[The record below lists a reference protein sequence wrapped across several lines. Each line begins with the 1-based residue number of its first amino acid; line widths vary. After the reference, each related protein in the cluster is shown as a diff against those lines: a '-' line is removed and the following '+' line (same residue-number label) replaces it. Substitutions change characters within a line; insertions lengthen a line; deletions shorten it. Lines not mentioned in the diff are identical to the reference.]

1 MAQAKTQVLFQMD
14 NADYKKG
21 YKEVERINKELS
33 KSSKQLNRKLKSQEA
48 QLKNMKGSINSFTN
62 SLKSLAVV
70 MAGGVSIAS
79 IIGTTKENEQV
90 ISSLVAI
97 EGTVEKARA
106 RFQELNNLSRLIPQ
120 DFNEISKSAQ
130 RLSRTGITPTAEVM
144 TDLSAIAIGT
154 GRNLEEVGDALSGA
168 LLGEMGGLKNFG
180 VQAVKVGNEIQA
192 TFKGQTTTFK
202 NNREEWLKY
211 IHAISDGNFKQAL
224 DVQMGGLT
232 GAFKNVNDAW
242 GDFKFALGENG
253 FSELIASSMRNF
265 AQFLDKITSL
275 INNSDIAVAFNYISQ
290 SMGKGFNAFVDT
302 VLGGF
307 ENVSDS
313 AITSSGGIGKTIAD
327 LVATIQGYFSAF
339 FAYAAQGFTDLS
351 NIINSGIIQVKD
363 WYANGRKSYFDF
375 FNNGE
380 ELDQYFKKGE
390 DGVNEFYEV
399 LKKRFNDIDPNKLKK
414 IIRNIGVDVD
424 AELNRLIKKG
434 YPVAV
439 DSSATFA
446 KIYTD
451 KLYADWKAINGAV
464 DEVNMLKDA
473 LVKKMANDEKYKEN
487 LEKNGVFDPQTYIN
501 ANKKAVDEIAKSVA
515 EQKLR
520 MKKAF
525 DELSKNRERPKNS
538 DNDNSGSST
547 TKDNLKKML
556 NDWRNYYASLQKMH
570 NEQTLTVQQL
580 EDLRYKTELAKLE
593 EFHKQG
599 LASETEYNLALETL
613 QTEHEQKINDI
624 KSKAYEK
631 YREQVEN
638 VNGKS
643 DQNNFLGFS
652 NKSWDGLTSGLN
664 SLADAFG
671 NLTQGMSESSR
682 TYRALFAIQ
691 KGFAIASS
699 MLACINAWAKALGDS
714 PDFYTGLANYASAIS
729 LTTGIMSQL
738 QSVEMMDKGGF
749 LPSGKTAIVGEIG
762 PELVTGPAN
771 VVGRRE
777 TANLLKNGNS
787 ENNISVN
794 LYEDQSKAGQVEQ
807 SQIDDNYIINVF
819 VSNIRQGGRVANTLQ
834 NTYSLNRKGV

>member
-14 NADYKKG
+14 NTDYKKG

-33 KSSKQLNRKLKSQEA
+33 KSSQQLNRKLKRQEA
-48 QLKNMKGSINSFTN
+48 QLKTMKSSVNSFTN

-130 RLSRTGITPTAEVM
+130 RLSRTGIMPTAEVM

-154 GRNLEEVGDALSGA
+154 GRNLEEVSDALSGA
-168 LLGEMGGLKNFG
+168 LLGELGGLKNFG
-180 VQAVKVGNEIQA
+180 VQAVKVGNDIQA

-211 IHAISDGNFKQAL
+211 IHSISDGNFKQAL

-242 GDFKFALGENG
+242 SDFAFALGENG

-265 AQFLDKITSL
+265 AQFLDRITSL

-290 SMGKGFNAFVDT
+290 SMSKSFNVFVDT

-313 AITSSGGIGKTIAD
+313 AISSSGGIGKTIAD

-339 FAYAAQGFTDLS
+339 FAYTAQGFSDLS
-351 NIINSGIIQVKD
+351 NIINSGITQVKD
-363 WYANGRKSYFDF
+363 WYANGRKLSFDF

-399 LKKRFNDIDPNKLKK
+399 LKKRFNEIDPNKLKK
-414 IIRNIGVDVD
+414 IIRNVGVDVD
-424 AELNRLIKKG
+424 AEFKRLIDQG
-434 YPVAV
+434 YAVAV

-451 KLYADWKAINGAV
+451 KLYSDWRAINGAV
-464 DEVNMLKDA
+464 DEVNKQKDA
-473 LVKKMANDEKYKEN
+473 LVKKMANDEKYKDN
-487 LEKNGVFDPQTYIN
+487 LEKNGVFDPQSYID
-501 ANKKAVDEIAKSVA
+501 ANKKAVDELAKSVA
-515 EQKLR
+515 EQKQK
-520 MKKAF
+520 MSKAF
-525 DELSKNRERPKNS
+525 EELNKKRDKTTNNTDDLS
-538 DNDNSGSST
+538 SST
-547 TKDNLKKML
+547 TKYNLDKML

-570 NEQTLTVQQL
+570 NEQTMTVQQL

-599 LASETEYNLALETL
+599 LASETEYKLALETL

-631 YREQVEN
+631 YREQVEK

-652 NKSWDGLTSGLN
+652 NKSWDGLTGGLN

-682 TYRALFAIQ
+682 TYRTLFAIQ

>member
-14 NADYKKG
+14 NTDYKKG

-33 KSSKQLNRKLKSQEA
+33 KSSQQLNRKLKSQEA

-70 MAGGVSIAS
+70 MAGGGSIAS
-79 IIGTTKENEQV
+79 IIGTTKDNEQV

-130 RLSRTGITPTAEVM
+130 RLSRTGITPTAEIM
-144 TDLSAIAIGT
+144 TDLSAIAVST

-180 VQAVKVGNEIQA
+180 VQAVKVGNDIQA

-211 IHAISDGNFKQAL
+211 IHSISDGNFKQAL

-232 GAFKNVNDAW
+232 GAFKNVNDALS
-242 GDFKFALGENG
+242 DFAFSLGENG
-253 FSELIASSMRNF
+253 FGELIASSMRNF
-265 AQFLDKITSL
+265 AQFLDKITQL

-290 SMGKGFNAFVDT
+290 SMSKSFNVFVDT

-313 AITSSGGIGKTIAD
+313 AIASSGGIGKTIAD

-351 NIINSGIIQVKD
+351 NIINSGIVQVKD
-363 WYANGRKSYFDF
+363 WYANGRKLSFDF

-380 ELDQYFKKGE
+380 ELDVYFKKGE

-399 LKKRFNDIDPNKLKK
+399 LKKRFNEIDPNKLKK
-414 IIRNIGVDVD
+414 IIRSVGVDVD
-424 AELNRLIKKG
+424 AELKRLIDQG

-451 KLYADWKAINGAV
+451 KLYADWQAINGAV
-464 DEVNMLKDA
+464 DEVNKQKDA
-473 LVKKMANDEKYKEN
+473 LVQKMANDEKYKDN
-487 LEKNGVFDPQTYIN
+487 LKKVGAFDPQTYID

-515 EQKLR
+515 EQKR
-520 MKKAF
+520 KMSKAF
-525 DELSKNRERPKNS
+525 EELNKERNKPTNN
-538 DNDNSGSST
+538 NDDLGSST
-547 TKDNLKKML
+547 TKYNLDKML
-556 NDWRNYYASLQKMH
+556 NDWRSYYSSLQKMH
-570 NEQTLTVQQL
+570 NEQTMTVQQL

-599 LASETEYNLALETL
+599 LASETEYKLALETL

-631 YREQVEN
+631 YRDQIEK

-699 MLACINAWAKALGDS
+699 MLACINAWAKALGNS

-749 LPSGKTAIVGEIG
+749 LPSGETAIVGEIG

-777 TANLLKNGNS
+777 TANLLKNGNN

>member
-33 KSSKQLNRKLKSQEA
+33 KSSQQLNRKLKRQEA
-48 QLKNMKGSINSFTN
+48 QLKSMKSSVNSFAN
-62 SLKSLAVV
+62 SLKSLAVI
-70 MAGGVSIAS
+70 MASGVSIAS

-130 RLSRTGITPTAEVM
+130 RLSRTGITPTAEIM

-154 GRNLEEVGDALSGA
+154 GRNLEEVSDALSGA
-168 LLGEMGGLKNFG
+168 LLGELGGLKNFG
-180 VQAVKVGNEIQA
+180 VQAVKVGNDIQA

-211 IHAISDGNFKQAL
+211 IHTISDGNFKQAL
-224 DVQMGGLT
+224 EVQMGGLT

-253 FSELIASSMRNF
+253 FGELIASSMRNF
-265 AQFLDKITSL
+265 AQFLDRITQL

-290 SMGKGFNAFVDT
+290 SMSKSFNVFVDT

-339 FAYAAQGFTDLS
+339 FAYTAQGFTDLS
-351 NIINSGIIQVKD
+351 NIINSGITQVKD
-363 WYANGRKSYFDF
+363 WYANGRKLSFDF

-399 LKKRFNDIDPNKLKK
+399 LKKRFNEIDPNKLKK
-414 IIRNIGVDVD
+414 LIRSVGVDVD
-424 AELNRLIKKG
+424 AELNRLIEKG

-446 KIYTD
+446 KIYAD
-451 KLYADWKAINGAV
+451 KLYSDWQAINGAV
-464 DEVNMLKDA
+464 EEVNKQKDA
-473 LVKKMANDEKYKEN
+473 LVKKIANDEKYKEN
-487 LEKNGVFDPQTYIN
+487 LEKNGVFDPQTYID
-501 ANKKAVDEIAKSVA
+501 ANKKAVEEIAKTVA
-515 EQKLR
+515 EQKQK
-520 MKKAF
+520 MSKAF
-525 DELSKNRERPKNS
+525 EELNKKRDKPT
-538 DNDNSGSST
+538 SGNTDDLSSST
-547 TKDNLKKML
+547 TKYNLDKML

-570 NEQTLTVQQL
+570 NEQTMTVQQL
-580 EDLRYKTELAKLE
+580 EDLRYKSELAKLE

-599 LASETEYNLALETL
+599 LASEMEYKLALETL

-631 YREQVEN
+631 YREQIDK

-699 MLACINAWAKALGDS
+699 MLACINAWAKALGNS

>member
-14 NADYKKG
+14 NTDYKKG

-33 KSSKQLNRKLKSQEA
+33 KSSQQLNRKLKRQEA
-48 QLKNMKGSINSFTN
+48 QLKTMKSSVNSFTN

-97 EGTVEKARA
+97 EDTVEKARA

-130 RLSRTGITPTAEVM
+130 RLSRTGIIPTAEVM

-154 GRNLEEVGDALSGA
+154 GRNLEEVSDALSGA

-180 VQAVKVGNEIQA
+180 VQAVKVGNDIQA

-211 IHAISDGNFKQAL
+211 IHSISDGNFKQAL
-224 DVQMGGLT
+224 DAQMGGLT

-265 AQFLDKITSL
+265 AQFLDRITSL

-290 SMGKGFNAFVDT
+290 SMSKSFNVFVDT

-313 AITSSGGIGKTIAD
+313 AIGSSGGIGKTIAD

-339 FAYAAQGFTDLS
+339 FAYTAQGFSDLS
-351 NIINSGIIQVKD
+351 NIINSGITQVKD
-363 WYANGRKSYFDF
+363 WYANGRKLSFDF

-380 ELDQYFKKGE
+380 ELDQYFEKGE

-399 LKKRFNDIDPNKLKK
+399 LKKRFNEIDPNKLKK

-424 AELNRLIKKG
+424 AELNRLINQG

-451 KLYADWKAINGAV
+451 KLYADWRAINGAV
-464 DEVNMLKDA
+464 DEVNKQKDA
-473 LVKKMANDEKYKEN
+473 LVKKMANDEKYKDN
-487 LEKNGVFDPQTYIN
+487 LEKNGVFDPQSYID
-501 ANKKAVDEIAKSVA
+501 ANKKAVDELAKSVA
-515 EQKLR
+515 EQKQK
-520 MKKAF
+520 MSKAF
-525 DELSKNRERPKNS
+525 EELNKKRDKTTNNTDDLS
-538 DNDNSGSST
+538 SST
-547 TKDNLKKML
+547 TKYNLDKML

-599 LASETEYNLALETL
+599 LASETEYKLALETL

-631 YREQVEN
+631 YREQVEK

-652 NKSWDGLTSGLN
+652 NKSWDGLTGGLN

-682 TYRALFAIQ
+682 TYRTLFAIQ

-699 MLACINAWAKALGDS
+699 MLACINAWAKALGNS

-738 QSVEMMDKGGF
+738 QSVEMLDKGGF

>member
-33 KSSKQLNRKLKSQEA
+33 KSSQQLNRKLKSQEA

-62 SLKSLAVV
+62 SLKSLAVI

-79 IIGTTKENEQV
+79 IIGTAKDNEQV

-130 RLSRTGITPTAEVM
+130 RLSRTGIIPTAEVM

-154 GRNLEEVGDALSGA
+154 GRNLEEVSDALSGA
-168 LLGEMGGLKNFG
+168 LLGELGGLKNFG
-180 VQAVKVGNEIQA
+180 VQAVKVGNDIQA

-211 IHAISDGNFKQAL
+211 IHTISDGNFKQAL
-224 DVQMGGLT
+224 DAQMGGLT
-232 GAFKNVNDAW
+232 GAFKNVNDALS
-242 GDFKFALGENG
+242 DFAFSLGENG
-253 FSELIASSMRNF
+253 FGELIASSMRNF
-265 AQFLDKITSL
+265 AKFLDGITSL

-290 SMGKGFNAFVDT
+290 SMSKSFNAFVDT

-313 AITSSGGIGKTIAD
+313 AITASGGIGKTIAD

-339 FAYAAQGFTDLS
+339 FAYTAQGFTDLL
-351 NIINSGIIQVKD
+351 NIINSGITQVKD
-363 WYANGRKSYFDF
+363 WYANGRKLSFDF

-380 ELDQYFKKGE
+380 ELDRYFKKGE

-399 LKKRFNDIDPNKLKK
+399 LKKRFNEIDSNKLKK

-424 AELNRLIKKG
+424 AELKRLIDQG

-451 KLYADWKAINGAV
+451 KLYSNWKAINGAV
-464 DEVNMLKDA
+464 NEVNKQKDA
-473 LVKKMANDEKYKEN
+473 LVKKIANDEKYKEN
-487 LEKNGVFDPQTYIN
+487 LEKNGVFDPQTYID

-515 EQKLR
+515 EQKR
-520 MKKAF
+520 KMSKAF
-525 DELSKNRERPKNS
+525 EELSKKQDRPTNNT
-538 DNDNSGSST
+538 DNLSSST
-547 TKDNLKKML
+547 NKHNLDKML

-631 YREQVEN
+631 YREQVEK

-652 NKSWDGLTSGLN
+652 NKSWDGLTIGLN

-762 PELVTGPAN
+762 PELVFGPAN

-777 TANLLKNGNS
+777 TANLLKNGNN

>member
-14 NADYKKG
+14 NTDYKKG

-33 KSSKQLNRKLKSQEA
+33 KSSQQLNRKLKRQEA
-48 QLKNMKGSINSFTN
+48 QLKTMKGSINSFTN

-130 RLSRTGITPTAEVM
+130 RLSRTGIMPTAEVM

-154 GRNLEEVGDALSGA
+154 GRNLEEVSDALSSA
-168 LLGEMGGLKNFG
+168 LLGELGGLKNFG
-180 VQAVKVGNEIQA
+180 VQAVKVGNDIQA

-211 IHAISDGNFKQAL
+211 IHSISDGNFKQAL
-224 DVQMGGLT
+224 DIQMGGLT
-232 GAFKNVNDAW
+232 GAFKNLNDAW
-242 GDFKFALGENG
+242 SDFAFALGENG

-265 AQFLDKITSL
+265 AQFLDRITSL

-290 SMGKGFNAFVDT
+290 SMSKSFNVFVDT

-313 AITSSGGIGKTIAD
+313 AISSSGGIGKTIAD

-339 FAYAAQGFTDLS
+339 FAYTAQGFTDLS
-351 NIINSGIIQVKD
+351 NIINSGITQVKD
-363 WYANGRKSYFDF
+363 WYANGRKLSFDF

-399 LKKRFNDIDPNKLKK
+399 LKKRFNEIDPNKLKK

-424 AELNRLIKKG
+424 AEFKRLIDQG

-451 KLYADWKAINGAV
+451 KLYADWRAINGAV
-464 DEVNMLKDA
+464 DEVNKQKDA

-487 LEKNGVFDPQTYIN
+487 LEKNGVFDPQSYID
-501 ANKKAVDEIAKSVA
+501 ANKKAVDELAKSVA
-515 EQKLR
+515 EQKQK
-520 MKKAF
+520 MSKAF
-525 DELSKNRERPKNS
+525 EELNKKRDKTTNNTDDLS
-538 DNDNSGSST
+538 SST
-547 TKDNLKKML
+547 TKYNLDKML

-599 LASETEYNLALETL
+599 LASETEYKLALETL

-631 YREQVEN
+631 YREQVEK

-682 TYRALFAIQ
+682 TYRTLFAIQ

>member
-14 NADYKKG
+14 NTDYKKG

-33 KSSKQLNRKLKSQEA
+33 KSSQQLNRKLKRQEA
-48 QLKNMKGSINSFTN
+48 QLKTMKGSINSFTN

-97 EGTVEKARA
+97 EDTVEKARA

-130 RLSRTGITPTAEVM
+130 RLSRTGIIPTAEVM

-154 GRNLEEVGDALSGA
+154 GRNLEEVSDALSGA
-168 LLGEMGGLKNFG
+168 LLGELGGLKNFG
-180 VQAVKVGNEIQA
+180 VQAVKVGNDIQA

-211 IHAISDGNFKQAL
+211 IHSISDGNFKQAL
-224 DVQMGGLT
+224 DIQMGGLT
-232 GAFKNVNDAW
+232 GAFKNLNDAW
-242 GDFKFALGENG
+242 SDFAFALGENG

-265 AQFLDKITSL
+265 ANFLDRITSL

-290 SMGKGFNAFVDT
+290 SMSKSFNVFVDT

-313 AITSSGGIGKTIAD
+313 AIGSSGGIGKTIAD

-339 FAYAAQGFTDLS
+339 FAYTTQGFSDLS
-351 NIINSGIIQVKD
+351 NIINSGITQVKD
-363 WYANGRKSYFDF
+363 WYANGRKLSFDF

-399 LKKRFNDIDPNKLKK
+399 LKKRFNEIDPNKLKK

-424 AELNRLIKKG
+424 AEFKRLIDQG

-451 KLYADWKAINGAV
+451 KLYADWRAINGAV
-464 DEVNMLKDA
+464 DEVNKQKDA
-473 LVKKMANDEKYKEN
+473 LVKKIANDEKYKEN
-487 LEKNGVFDPQTYIN
+487 LEKNGVFDPQSYID
-501 ANKKAVDEIAKSVA
+501 ANKKAVDELAKSVA
-515 EQKLR
+515 EQKQK
-520 MKKAF
+520 MSKAF
-525 DELSKNRERPKNS
+525 EELNKKRDKTTNNTDDLS
-538 DNDNSGSST
+538 SST
-547 TKDNLKKML
+547 TKYNLDKML

-599 LASETEYNLALETL
+599 LASETEYKLALETL

-631 YREQVEN
+631 YREQVEK

>member
-33 KSSKQLNRKLKSQEA
+33 KSSQQLNRKLKSQEA
-48 QLKNMKGSINSFTN
+48 QLKNMKSSVNSFTN

-79 IIGTTKENEQV
+79 IIGTTKENEKV

-130 RLSRTGITPTAEVM
+130 RLSRTGITPTAEIM
-144 TDLSAIAIGT
+144 TDLSAIAVGT

-168 LLGEMGGLKNFG
+168 LLGELGGLKNFG
-180 VQAVKVGNEIQA
+180 VQAVKVGNDIQA

-224 DVQMGGLT
+224 DIQMGGLT
-232 GAFKNVNDAW
+232 GAFKNLNDAW
-242 GDFKFALGENG
+242 SDFAFSLGENG
-253 FSELIASSMRNF
+253 LGELIASGMRNF
-265 AQFLDKITSL
+265 TQFLDKITQL

-290 SMGKGFNAFVDT
+290 SMSKSFNAFVDT

-307 ENVSDS
+307 ENASDS
-313 AITSSGGIGKTIAD
+313 TIASSGTIGKTIAD

-339 FAYAAQGFTDLS
+339 FAYTAQGFTDLS
-351 NIINSGIIQVKD
+351 NIINSGITQVKD
-363 WYANGRKSYFDF
+363 WYANGRKLSFDF

-399 LKKRFNDIDPNKLKK
+399 LKKRFNEIDPDKLKK

-424 AELNRLIKKG
+424 AELKRLIKKG

-451 KLYADWKAINGAV
+451 KLYADWRAINGAV
-464 DEVNMLKDA
+464 DEVNKQKDA

-487 LEKNGVFDPQTYIN
+487 LEKNGVFDPQTYID

-515 EQKLR
+515 EQKKK
-520 MKKAF
+520 MSKAF
-525 DELSKNRERPKNS
+525 EELNKERNKPTNNT
-538 DNDNSGSST
+538 DNLSSNT
-547 TKDNLKKML
+547 TKYNLDKML

-599 LASETEYNLALETL
+599 LASETEYKLALETL
-613 QTEHEQKINDI
+613 QTEHEQNINDI

-631 YREQVEN
+631 YREQVDK

-652 NKSWDGLTSGLN
+652 NKAWDGLTSGLN

-749 LPSGKTAIVGEIG
+749 LPSGQTAIVGEIG

-777 TANLLKNGNS
+777 TANLLKNGNN

>member
-14 NADYKKG
+14 NTDYKKG

-33 KSSKQLNRKLKSQEA
+33 KSSQQLNRKLKRQEA
-48 QLKNMKGSINSFTN
+48 QLKTMKSSVNSFTN

-97 EGTVEKARA
+97 EDTVEKARA

-130 RLSRTGITPTAEVM
+130 RLSRTGIMPTAEVM

-154 GRNLEEVGDALSGA
+154 GRNLEEVSDALSGA

-180 VQAVKVGNEIQA
+180 VQAVKVGNDIQA

-211 IHAISDGNFKQAL
+211 IHSISDGNFKQAL
-224 DVQMGGLT
+224 DAQMGGLT

-265 AQFLDKITSL
+265 AQFLDRITQL

-290 SMGKGFNAFVDT
+290 SMSKSFNVFVDT

-313 AITSSGGIGKTIAD
+313 AIGSSGGIGKTIAD

-339 FAYAAQGFTDLS
+339 FAYTAQGFSDLS
-351 NIINSGIIQVKD
+351 NIINSGITQVKD
-363 WYANGRKSYFDF
+363 WYANGRKLSFDF

-380 ELDQYFKKGE
+380 ELDQYFEKGE

-399 LKKRFNDIDPNKLKK
+399 LKKRFNEIDPNKLKK

-424 AELNRLIKKG
+424 AELNRLINQG

-451 KLYADWKAINGAV
+451 KLYADWRAINGAV
-464 DEVNMLKDA
+464 DEVNKQKDA
-473 LVKKMANDEKYKEN
+473 LVKKMANDEKYKDN
-487 LEKNGVFDPQTYIN
+487 LEKNGVFDPQTYID
-501 ANKKAVDEIAKSVA
+501 ANKKAVDELAKSVA
-515 EQKLR
+515 EQKQK
-520 MKKAF
+520 MSKAF
-525 DELSKNRERPKNS
+525 EELNKKRDKPT
-538 DNDNSGSST
+538 NDTDDLSSST
-547 TKDNLKKML
+547 TKYNLDKML

-599 LASETEYNLALETL
+599 LASETEYKLALETL

-631 YREQVEN
+631 YREQVEK

-699 MLACINAWAKALGDS
+699 MLACINAWAKALGNS

-738 QSVEMMDKGGF
+738 QSVEMLDKGGF

>member
-33 KSSKQLNRKLKSQEA
+33 KSSQQLNRKLKSQEA

-70 MAGGVSIAS
+70 MAGGVSITS
-79 IIGTTKENEQV
+79 MIGTTKDNEQV

-130 RLSRTGITPTAEVM
+130 RLSRTGIIPTAEVM
-144 TDLSAIAIGT
+144 TDLSAIAVGT
-154 GRNLEEVGDALSGA
+154 GRNLEEVSDALSGA
-168 LLGEMGGLKNFG
+168 LLGELGGLKNFG
-180 VQAVKVGNEIQA
+180 VQAVKVGNDIQA

-211 IHAISDGNFKQAL
+211 IHTISDGNFKQAL
-224 DVQMGGLT
+224 DIQMGGLT
-232 GAFKNVNDAW
+232 GAFKNLNDAW
-242 GDFKFALGENG
+242 SDFAFALGENG
-253 FSELIASSMRNF
+253 LGELIASSMRNF
-265 AQFLDKITSL
+265 AKFLDGITSL

-290 SMGKGFNAFVDT
+290 SMSKSFNVFVDN

-307 ENVSDS
+307 KNVSDS

-339 FAYAAQGFTDLS
+339 FAYTAQGFTDLS
-351 NIINSGIIQVKD
+351 NIINSGITQLKD
-363 WYANGRKSYFDF
+363 WYANGRKLSFDF

-399 LKKRFNDIDPNKLKK
+399 LKKRFNEIDPNKLKK

-424 AELNRLIKKG
+424 AELKRLIDKG

-464 DEVNMLKDA
+464 DEVNKQKDA
-473 LVKKMANDEKYKEN
+473 LVQKMANDEKYKEN
-487 LEKNGVFDPQTYIN
+487 LEKNGVFDPQNHID

-515 EQKLR
+515 EQKKK
-520 MKKAF
+520 MSKAF
-525 DELSKNRERPKNS
+525 EELNKKRDKPTNNTDDLS
-538 DNDNSGSST
+538 SST
-547 TKDNLKKML
+547 NKHNLDKML
-556 NDWRNYYASLQKMH
+556 NDWRNYYASLQKLH

-599 LASETEYNLALETL
+599 LASETEYKLALETL

-631 YREQVEN
+631 YRDQIEK

-749 LPSGKTAIVGEIG
+749 LPSGQTAIVGEIG

>member
-1 MAQAKTQVLFQMD
+1 M
-14 NADYKKG
+14 
-21 YKEVERINKELS
+21 S
-33 KSSKQLNRKLKSQEA
+33 KAFE
-48 QLKNMKGSINSFTN
+48 
-62 SLKSLAVV
+62 
-70 MAGGVSIAS
+70 
-79 IIGTTKENEQV
+79 
-90 ISSLVAI
+90 
-97 EGTVEKARA
+97 
-106 RFQELNNLSRLIPQ
+106 ELNKKQ
-120 DFNEISKSAQ
+120 D
-130 RLSRTGITPTAEVM
+130 TPTNNN
-144 TDLSAIAIGT
+144 TDDLSSST
-154 GRNLEEVGDALSGA
+154 N
-168 LLGEMGGLKNFG
+168 
-180 VQAVKVGNEIQA
+180 
-192 TFKGQTTTFK
+192 K
-202 NNREEWLKY
+202 NN
-211 IHAISDGNFKQAL
+211 L
-224 DVQMGGLT
+224 D
-232 GAFKNVNDAW
+232 
-242 GDFKFALGENG
+242 
-253 FSELIASSMRNF
+253 
-265 AQFLDKITSL
+265 
-275 INNSDIAVAFNYISQ
+275 
-290 SMGKGFNAFVDT
+290 
-302 VLGGF
+302 
-307 ENVSDS
+307 
-313 AITSSGGIGKTIAD
+313 
-327 LVATIQGYFSAF
+327 
-339 FAYAAQGFTDLS
+339 
-351 NIINSGIIQVKD
+351 
-363 WYANGRKSYFDF
+363 
-375 FNNGE
+375 
-380 ELDQYFKKGE
+380 
-390 DGVNEFYEV
+390 
-399 LKKRFNDIDPNKLKK
+399 
-414 IIRNIGVDVD
+414 
-424 AELNRLIKKG
+424 
-434 YPVAV
+434 
-439 DSSATFA
+439 
-446 KIYTD
+446 
-451 KLYADWKAINGAV
+451 
-464 DEVNMLKDA
+464 
-473 LVKKMANDEKYKEN
+473 
-487 LEKNGVFDPQTYIN
+487 
-501 ANKKAVDEIAKSVA
+501 
-515 EQKLR
+515 
-520 MKKAF
+520 
-525 DELSKNRERPKNS
+525 
-538 DNDNSGSST
+538 
-547 TKDNLKKML
+547 KML

-599 LASETEYNLALETL
+599 LASETEYKLALETL

-631 YREQVEN
+631 YREQVEKI
-638 VNGKS
+638 NGDP

>member
-70 MAGGVSIAS
+70 MAGGVSISS

-130 RLSRTGITPTAEVM
+130 RLSRTGITPTAEIM
-144 TDLSAIAIGT
+144 TDLSAIAVGT
-154 GRNLEEVGDALSGA
+154 GRNLEEVSDALSGA
-168 LLGEMGGLKNFG
+168 LLGELGSLKNFG
-180 VQAVKVGNEIQA
+180 VQAVKVGNDIQA

-211 IHAISDGNFKQAL
+211 IHSISDGNFKQAL

-242 GDFKFALGENG
+242 SDFAFALGENG
-253 FSELIASSMRNF
+253 FGELIASSMRNF
-265 AQFLDKITSL
+265 AQFLDRITQL

-290 SMGKGFNAFVDT
+290 SMSKSFNVFVDT

-351 NIINSGIIQVKD
+351 NIINSGIVQVKD
-363 WYANGRKSYFDF
+363 WYANGRKLSFDF

-399 LKKRFNDIDPNKLKK
+399 LKKRFNEIDPNKLKK
-414 IIRNIGVDVD
+414 IIRSVGVDVD
-424 AELNRLIKKG
+424 AELKRLIGQG
-434 YPVAV
+434 YPAAV

-464 DEVNMLKDA
+464 DEVNKQKDA
-473 LVKKMANDEKYKEN
+473 LVQKMANDEKYKYN
-487 LEKNGVFDPQTYIN
+487 LEKVGAFDPQTYIN

-515 EQKLR
+515 EQKQK
-520 MKKAF
+520 MSKAF
-525 DELSKNRERPKNS
+525 EELNKERDKPTNN
-538 DNDNSGSST
+538 NDDLGSST
-547 TKDNLKKML
+547 TKYNLDKML
-556 NDWRNYYASLQKMH
+556 NDWRSYYSSLQKMH
-570 NEQTLTVQQL
+570 NEQTMTVQQL
-580 EDLRYKTELAKLE
+580 EDLRYQAELAKLE

-599 LASETEYNLALETL
+599 LASEMEYKLALETL

-631 YREQVEN
+631 YREQVEK

-738 QSVEMMDKGGF
+738 QSVEMMDRGGF

-807 SQIDDNYIINVF
+807 SQIDDDYIINVF

>member
-14 NADYKKG
+14 NTDYKKG

-33 KSSKQLNRKLKSQEA
+33 KSSQQLNRKLKRQEA
-48 QLKNMKGSINSFTN
+48 QLKTMKGSINSFTN

-130 RLSRTGITPTAEVM
+130 RLSRTGIMPTAEVM

-154 GRNLEEVGDALSGA
+154 GRNLEEVSDALSGA

-180 VQAVKVGNEIQA
+180 VQAVKVGNDIQA

-211 IHAISDGNFKQAL
+211 IHSISDGNFKQAL
-224 DVQMGGLT
+224 DAQMGGLT
-232 GAFKNVNDAW
+232 GAFKNLNDAW

-253 FSELIASSMRNF
+253 FSELIASGMRNF
-265 AQFLDKITSL
+265 AQFLDRITQL

-290 SMGKGFNAFVDT
+290 SMSKSFNVFVDT

-313 AITSSGGIGKTIAD
+313 AIGSSGGIGKTIAD

-339 FAYAAQGFTDLS
+339 FAYTAQGFSDLS
-351 NIINSGIIQVKD
+351 NIINSGITQVKD
-363 WYANGRKSYFDF
+363 WYANGRKLSFDF

-380 ELDQYFKKGE
+380 ELDQYFEKGE

-399 LKKRFNDIDPNKLKK
+399 LKKRFNEIDPNKLKK

-424 AELNRLIKKG
+424 AELNRLINQG

-451 KLYADWKAINGAV
+451 KLYADWRAINGAV
-464 DEVNMLKDA
+464 DEVNKQKDA
-473 LVKKMANDEKYKEN
+473 LVKKIANDEKYKEN
-487 LEKNGVFDPQTYIN
+487 LEKNGVFDPQTYID
-501 ANKKAVDEIAKSVA
+501 ANKKAVDELAKSVA
-515 EQKLR
+515 EQKQK
-520 MKKAF
+520 MSKAF
-525 DELSKNRERPKNS
+525 EELNKKRDKSTNNTDDLS
-538 DNDNSGSST
+538 SST
-547 TKDNLKKML
+547 TKYNLDKML
-556 NDWRNYYASLQKMH
+556 NDWRNYYSSLQKMH

-599 LASETEYNLALETL
+599 LASETEYKLALETL

-631 YREQVEN
+631 YREQVEK

>member
-33 KSSKQLNRKLKSQEA
+33 KSSQQLNRKLKSQEA
-48 QLKNMKGSINSFTN
+48 QLKNMKSSVNSFTN

-79 IIGTTKENEQV
+79 IIGTTKDNEQV

-130 RLSRTGITPTAEVM
+130 RLSRTGIIPTADVI

-154 GRNLEEVGDALSGA
+154 GRNLEEVSDALSGA
-168 LLGEMGGLKNFG
+168 LLGELGGLKNFG
-180 VQAVKVGNEIQA
+180 VQAVKVGNDIQA

-224 DVQMGGLT
+224 DIQMGGLT
-232 GAFKNVNDAW
+232 GAFKNLNDAW
-242 GDFKFALGENG
+242 SDFAFSLGENG
-253 FSELIASSMRNF
+253 LGELIASSMRNF
-265 AQFLDKITSL
+265 ARFLDKITSL

-290 SMGKGFNAFVDT
+290 SMSKSFNVFVDT

-313 AITSSGGIGKTIAD
+313 AIASSDGIGKTIAD

-339 FAYAAQGFTDLS
+339 FAYTAQGFTDLS
-351 NIINSGIIQVKD
+351 NIINSGITQVKD
-363 WYANGRKSYFDF
+363 WYANGRKLSFDF

-399 LKKRFNDIDPNKLKK
+399 LKKRFNEIDPNKLKK

-424 AELNRLIKKG
+424 AELKRLIKKG

-464 DEVNMLKDA
+464 DEVNKQKDA
-473 LVKKMANDEKYKEN
+473 LVQKMANDEKYKEN
-487 LEKNGVFDPQTYIN
+487 LEKNGVFDPQTYID

-515 EQKLR
+515 EQKR
-520 MKKAF
+520 KMSKAF
-525 DELSKNRERPKNS
+525 EELNKERNKPTNNT
-538 DNDNSGSST
+538 DNLSSST
-547 TKDNLKKML
+547 TKYNLDKML
-556 NDWRNYYASLQKMH
+556 NDWRSYYSSLQKMH

-599 LASETEYNLALETL
+599 LASETEYKLALETL

-631 YREQVEN
+631 YREQVEK

-738 QSVEMMDKGGF
+738 QNVEMMDKGGF
-749 LPSGKTAIVGEIG
+749 LPSGQTAIVGEIG

-787 ENNISVN
+787 ENNISIN

>member
-14 NADYKKG
+14 NTDYKKG

-33 KSSKQLNRKLKSQEA
+33 KSSQQLNRKLKRQEA
-48 QLKNMKGSINSFTN
+48 QLKTMKSSVNSFTN

-130 RLSRTGITPTAEVM
+130 RLSRTGIIPTAEVM

-154 GRNLEEVGDALSGA
+154 GRNLEEVSDALSGA
-168 LLGEMGGLKNFG
+168 LLGELGGLKNFG
-180 VQAVKVGNEIQA
+180 VQAVKVGNDIQA

-211 IHAISDGNFKQAL
+211 IHSISDGNFKQAL
-224 DVQMGGLT
+224 DAQMGGLI
-232 GAFKNVNDAW
+232 GAFKNLNDAW
-242 GDFKFALGENG
+242 SDFAFALGENG

-265 AQFLDKITSL
+265 AQFLDRITQL

-290 SMGKGFNAFVDT
+290 SMSKSFNVFVDT

-313 AITSSGGIGKTIAD
+313 AISSSGGIGKTIAD

-339 FAYAAQGFTDLS
+339 FAYTAQGFTDLS
-351 NIINSGIIQVKD
+351 NIINSGITQVKD
-363 WYANGRKSYFDF
+363 WYANGRKLSFDF

-380 ELDQYFKKGE
+380 ELDQYFEKGE

-399 LKKRFNDIDPNKLKK
+399 LKKRFNEIDPNKLKK

-424 AELNRLIKKG
+424 AEFKRLIDQG

-451 KLYADWKAINGAV
+451 KLYADWRAINGAV
-464 DEVNMLKDA
+464 DEVNKQKDA
-473 LVKKMANDEKYKEN
+473 LVKKIANDEKYKEN
-487 LEKNGVFDPQTYIN
+487 LEKNGVFDPQTYID
-501 ANKKAVDEIAKSVA
+501 ANKKAVDELAKSVA
-515 EQKLR
+515 EQKQK
-520 MKKAF
+520 MSKAF
-525 DELSKNRERPKNS
+525 EELNKKRDKTTNNTDDLS
-538 DNDNSGSST
+538 SST
-547 TKDNLKKML
+547 TKYNLDKML
-556 NDWRNYYASLQKMH
+556 NDWRNYYSSLQKMH
-570 NEQTLTVQQL
+570 NEQTMTVQQL

-599 LASETEYNLALETL
+599 LASEAEYKLALETL

-631 YREQVEN
+631 YREQVEK

-682 TYRALFAIQ
+682 TYRTLFAIQ

>member
-14 NADYKKG
+14 NTDYKKG

-33 KSSKQLNRKLKSQEA
+33 KSSQQLNRKLKRQEA
-48 QLKNMKGSINSFTN
+48 QLKTMKSSVNSFTN

-97 EGTVEKARA
+97 EDTVEKARA

-130 RLSRTGITPTAEVM
+130 RLSRTGIMPTAEVM

-154 GRNLEEVGDALSGA
+154 GRNLEEVSDALSGA

-180 VQAVKVGNEIQA
+180 VQAVKVGNDIQA

-211 IHAISDGNFKQAL
+211 IHSISDGNFKQAL
-224 DVQMGGLT
+224 DAQMGGLT

-265 AQFLDKITSL
+265 AQFLDRITQL

-290 SMGKGFNAFVDT
+290 SMSKSFNVFVDT

-313 AITSSGGIGKTIAD
+313 AIGSSGGIGKTIAD

-339 FAYAAQGFTDLS
+339 FAYTAQGFSDLS
-351 NIINSGIIQVKD
+351 NIINSGITQVKD
-363 WYANGRKSYFDF
+363 WYANGRKLSFDF

-380 ELDQYFKKGE
+380 ELDQYFEKGE

-399 LKKRFNDIDPNKLKK
+399 LKKRFNEIDPNKLKK

-424 AELNRLIKKG
+424 AELNRLINQG

-451 KLYADWKAINGAV
+451 KLYADWRAINGAV
-464 DEVNMLKDA
+464 DEVNKQKDA
-473 LVKKMANDEKYKEN
+473 LVKKMANDEKYKDN
-487 LEKNGVFDPQTYIN
+487 LEKNGVFDPQSYID
-501 ANKKAVDEIAKSVA
+501 ANKKAVDELAKSVA
-515 EQKLR
+515 EQKQK
-520 MKKAF
+520 MSKAF
-525 DELSKNRERPKNS
+525 EELNKKRDKTTNNTDDLS
-538 DNDNSGSST
+538 SST
-547 TKDNLKKML
+547 TKYNLDKML

-599 LASETEYNLALETL
+599 LASETEYKLALETL

-631 YREQVEN
+631 YREQVEK

>member
-14 NADYKKG
+14 NTDYKKG

-33 KSSKQLNRKLKSQEA
+33 KSSQQLNRKLKRQEA
-48 QLKNMKGSINSFTN
+48 QLKTMKGSINSFTN

-97 EGTVEKARA
+97 EDTVEKARA

-130 RLSRTGITPTAEVM
+130 RLSRTGIIPTAEVM

-154 GRNLEEVGDALSGA
+154 GRNLEEVSDALSGA
-168 LLGEMGGLKNFG
+168 LLGELGGLKNFG
-180 VQAVKVGNEIQA
+180 VQAVKVGNDIQA

-211 IHAISDGNFKQAL
+211 IHSISDGNFKQAL
-224 DVQMGGLT
+224 DIQMGGLT
-232 GAFKNVNDAW
+232 GAFKNLNDAW
-242 GDFKFALGENG
+242 SDFAFALGENG

-265 AQFLDKITSL
+265 ANFLDRITSL

-290 SMGKGFNAFVDT
+290 SMSKSFNVFVDT

-313 AITSSGGIGKTIAD
+313 AISSSGGIGKTIAD

-339 FAYAAQGFTDLS
+339 FAYTAQGFSDLS

-363 WYANGRKSYFDF
+363 WYANGRKLSFDF

-399 LKKRFNDIDPNKLKK
+399 LKKRFNEIDPNKLKK

-424 AELNRLIKKG
+424 AELNRLIDQG

-451 KLYADWKAINGAV
+451 KLYADWRAINGAV
-464 DEVNMLKDA
+464 DEVNKQKDA
-473 LVKKMANDEKYKEN
+473 LVKKIANDEKYKEN
-487 LEKNGVFDPQTYIN
+487 LEKNGVFDPQSYID
-501 ANKKAVDEIAKSVA
+501 ANKKAVDELAKSVA
-515 EQKLR
+515 EQKQK
-520 MKKAF
+520 MSKAF
-525 DELSKNRERPKNS
+525 EELNKKRDKTTNNTDDLS
-538 DNDNSGSST
+538 SST
-547 TKDNLKKML
+547 TKYNLDKML

-570 NEQTLTVQQL
+570 NEQTMTVQQL

-599 LASETEYNLALETL
+599 LASETEYKLALETL

-631 YREQVEN
+631 YREQVEK

>member
-14 NADYKKG
+14 NTDYKKG

-33 KSSKQLNRKLKSQEA
+33 KSSQQLNRKLKRQEA
-48 QLKNMKGSINSFTN
+48 QLKTMKSSVNSFTN

-97 EGTVEKARA
+97 EDTVEKARA

-130 RLSRTGITPTAEVM
+130 RLSRTGIMPTAEVM

-154 GRNLEEVGDALSGA
+154 GRNLEEVSDALSGA

-180 VQAVKVGNEIQA
+180 VQAVKVGNDIQA

-211 IHAISDGNFKQAL
+211 IHSISDGNFKQAL
-224 DVQMGGLT
+224 DAQMGGLT

-265 AQFLDKITSL
+265 AQFLDRITQL

-290 SMGKGFNAFVDT
+290 SMSKSFNVFVDT

-313 AITSSGGIGKTIAD
+313 AIGSSGGIGKTIAD

-339 FAYAAQGFTDLS
+339 FAYTAQGFSDLS
-351 NIINSGIIQVKD
+351 NIINSGITQVKD
-363 WYANGRKSYFDF
+363 WYANGRKLSFDF

-380 ELDQYFKKGE
+380 ELDQYFEKGE

-399 LKKRFNDIDPNKLKK
+399 LKKRFNEIDPNKLKK

-424 AELNRLIKKG
+424 AELNRLINQG

-451 KLYADWKAINGAV
+451 KLYADWRAINGAV
-464 DEVNMLKDA
+464 DEVNKQKDA
-473 LVKKMANDEKYKEN
+473 LVKKMANDEKYKDN
-487 LEKNGVFDPQTYIN
+487 LEKNGVFDPQSYID
-501 ANKKAVDEIAKSVA
+501 ANKKAVDELAKSVA
-515 EQKLR
+515 EQKQK
-520 MKKAF
+520 MSKAF
-525 DELSKNRERPKNS
+525 EELNKKRDKTTNNTDDLS
-538 DNDNSGSST
+538 SST
-547 TKDNLKKML
+547 TKYNLDKML

-599 LASETEYNLALETL
+599 LASETEYKLALETL

-631 YREQVEN
+631 YREQVEK

-682 TYRALFAIQ
+682 TYRTLFAIQ

-699 MLACINAWAKALGDS
+699 MLACINAWAKALGNS

-738 QSVEMMDKGGF
+738 QSVEMLDKGGF

>member
-14 NADYKKG
+14 NTDYKKG

-33 KSSKQLNRKLKSQEA
+33 KSSQQLNRKLKRQEA
-48 QLKNMKGSINSFTN
+48 QLKTMKSSINSFTN
-62 SLKSLAVV
+62 SLKSLAVA

-97 EGTVEKARA
+97 EDTVEKARA

-130 RLSRTGITPTAEVM
+130 RLSRTGIIPTAEVM

-154 GRNLEEVGDALSGA
+154 GRNLEEVSDALSGA
-168 LLGEMGGLKNFG
+168 LLGELGGLKNFG
-180 VQAVKVGNEIQA
+180 VQAVKVGNDIQA

-211 IHAISDGNFKQAL
+211 IHSISDGNFKQAL
-224 DVQMGGLT
+224 DIQMGGLT
-232 GAFKNVNDAW
+232 GAFKNLNDAW
-242 GDFKFALGENG
+242 SDFAFALGENG

-265 AQFLDKITSL
+265 AQFLDRITSL

-290 SMGKGFNAFVDT
+290 SMSKSFNVFVDT

-313 AITSSGGIGKTIAD
+313 AISSSGGIGKTIAD

-339 FAYAAQGFTDLS
+339 FAYTTQGFSDLS
-351 NIINSGIIQVKD
+351 NIINSGITQVKD
-363 WYANGRKSYFDF
+363 WYANGRKLSFDF

-380 ELDQYFKKGE
+380 ELDQYFEKGE

-399 LKKRFNDIDPNKLKK
+399 LKKRFNEIDPNKLKK
-414 IIRNIGVDVD
+414 IIRNVGVDVD
-424 AELNRLIKKG
+424 AEFKRLIDQG

-451 KLYADWKAINGAV
+451 KLYADWRAINGAV
-464 DEVNMLKDA
+464 DEVNKQKDA

-487 LEKNGVFDPQTYIN
+487 LEKNGVFDPQSYID
-501 ANKKAVDEIAKSVA
+501 ANKKAVDELAKSVA
-515 EQKLR
+515 EQKQK
-520 MKKAF
+520 MSKAF
-525 DELSKNRERPKNS
+525 EELNKKRDKTTNNTDDLS
-538 DNDNSGSST
+538 SST
-547 TKDNLKKML
+547 TKYNLDKML

-570 NEQTLTVQQL
+570 NEQTMTVQQL

-599 LASETEYNLALETL
+599 LASEAEYKLALETL

-631 YREQVEN
+631 YREQVEK

-652 NKSWDGLTSGLN
+652 NKSWDGLTGGLN

-682 TYRALFAIQ
+682 TYRTLFAIQ

>member
-14 NADYKKG
+14 NTDYKKG

-33 KSSKQLNRKLKSQEA
+33 KSSQQLNRKLKRQEA
-48 QLKNMKGSINSFTN
+48 QLKTMKSSVNSFTN

-97 EGTVEKARA
+97 EDTVEKARA

-130 RLSRTGITPTAEVM
+130 RLSRTGIMPTAEVM

-154 GRNLEEVGDALSGA
+154 GRNLEEVSDALSGA

-180 VQAVKVGNEIQA
+180 VQAVKVGNDIQA

-211 IHAISDGNFKQAL
+211 IHSISDGNFKQAL
-224 DVQMGGLT
+224 DIQMGGLT

-242 GDFKFALGENG
+242 ADFAFALGENG

-265 AQFLDKITSL
+265 AQFLDRITQL

-290 SMGKGFNAFVDT
+290 SMSKSFNVFVDT

-313 AITSSGGIGKTIAD
+313 AIGSSGGIGKTIAD

-339 FAYAAQGFTDLS
+339 FAYTAQGFSDLS
-351 NIINSGIIQVKD
+351 NIINSGITQVKD
-363 WYANGRKSYFDF
+363 WYANGRKLSFDF

-380 ELDQYFKKGE
+380 ELDQYFEKGE

-399 LKKRFNDIDPNKLKK
+399 LKKRFNEIDPNKLKK

-424 AELNRLIKKG
+424 AELNRLINQG

-451 KLYADWKAINGAV
+451 KLYADWRAINGAV
-464 DEVNMLKDA
+464 DEVNKQKDA
-473 LVKKMANDEKYKEN
+473 LVKKMANDEKYKDN
-487 LEKNGVFDPQTYIN
+487 LEKNGVFDPQSYID
-501 ANKKAVDEIAKSVA
+501 ANKKAVDELAKSVA
-515 EQKLR
+515 EQKQK
-520 MKKAF
+520 MSKAF
-525 DELSKNRERPKNS
+525 EELNKKRDKTTNNTDDLS
-538 DNDNSGSST
+538 SST
-547 TKDNLKKML
+547 TKYNLDKML

-599 LASETEYNLALETL
+599 LASETEYKLALETL

-631 YREQVEN
+631 YREQVEK

-699 MLACINAWAKALGDS
+699 MLACINAWAKALGNS

-738 QSVEMMDKGGF
+738 QSVEMLDKGGF

>member
-33 KSSKQLNRKLKSQEA
+33 KSSQQLNRKLKSQEA
-48 QLKNMKGSINSFTN
+48 QLKTMKGSINSFTN

-79 IIGTTKENEQV
+79 IIGTTKDNEQV

-97 EGTVEKARA
+97 EDTVEKARA

-130 RLSRTGITPTAEVM
+130 RLSRTGITPTAEIM
-144 TDLSAIAIGT
+144 TDLSAIAVGT

-180 VQAVKVGNEIQA
+180 VQAVKVGNDIQA

-211 IHAISDGNFKQAL
+211 IHSISDGNFKQAL

-232 GAFKNVNDAW
+232 GAFKNLNDAW
-242 GDFKFALGENG
+242 SDFAFALGENG
-253 FSELIASSMRNF
+253 FGELIASSMRNF
-265 AQFLDKITSL
+265 AQFLDRITSL

-290 SMGKGFNAFVDT
+290 SMSKSFNAFVDT
-302 VLGGF
+302 VLCGF

-313 AITSSGGIGKTIAD
+313 AIASSGSLGKTIAD

-339 FAYAAQGFTDLS
+339 FAYAIQGFTDLS
-351 NIINSGIIQVKD
+351 NIINSGIVQVKD
-363 WYANGRKSYFDF
+363 WFAKGSKLSFDF

-399 LKKRFNDIDPNKLKK
+399 LKKRFNEIDPNKLKK

-424 AELNRLIKKG
+424 AELNRLIDQG

-464 DEVNMLKDA
+464 DEVNKQKDA

-487 LEKNGVFDPQTYIN
+487 LEKNGVFDPQSYID

-515 EQKLR
+515 EQKQK
-520 MKKAF
+520 MSKAF
-525 DELSKNRERPKNS
+525 EELNKKRDTPTNNTDYLS
-538 DNDNSGSST
+538 SST
-547 TKDNLKKML
+547 TKYNLDKML
-556 NDWRNYYASLQKMH
+556 NDWRSYYSSLQKMH

-599 LASETEYNLALETL
+599 LASETEYKLALETL

-631 YREQVEN
+631 YREQVEK

-652 NKSWDGLTSGLN
+652 NKAWDGLTSGLN

-682 TYRALFAIQ
+682 TYRSLFAIQ

-762 PELVTGPAN
+762 PELVTGPTN

>member
-33 KSSKQLNRKLKSQEA
+33 KSSQQLNRKLKRQET
-48 QLKNMKGSINSFTN
+48 QLKSMKGSINSFTN

-130 RLSRTGITPTAEVM
+130 RLSRTGITPTAEIM
-144 TDLSAIAIGT
+144 TDLSAIAVGT
-154 GRNLEEVGDALSGA
+154 GRNLQEVSDALSGA
-168 LLGEMGGLKNFG
+168 ILGEIGSLKNFG
-180 VQAVKVGNEIQA
+180 VQAVKVGNEVQA

-211 IHAISDGNFKQAL
+211 IHTISDGNFKQAL
-224 DVQMGGLT
+224 EVQMGGLT

-242 GDFKFALGENG
+242 SDFEFALGENG
-253 FSELIASSMRNF
+253 FGELIASSMRNF
-265 AQFLDKITSL
+265 AQFLDRITQL

-290 SMGKGFNAFVDT
+290 SMSKSFNVFVDT

-339 FAYAAQGFTDLS
+339 FAYTAQGFTDLS
-351 NIINSGIIQVKD
+351 NIINSGITQVKD
-363 WYANGRKSYFDF
+363 WYANGRKLSFDF

-399 LKKRFNDIDPNKLKK
+399 LKKRFDEIDPNKLKK

-424 AELNRLIKKG
+424 AELKRLIDKG

-439 DSSATFA
+439 DSNATFA
-446 KIYTD
+446 KIYAD
-451 KLYADWKAINGAV
+451 KLYADWQAINGAV
-464 DEVNMLKDA
+464 DEVNKQKDA

-487 LEKNGVFDPQTYIN
+487 LEKNGVFDPQTYID
-501 ANKKAVDEIAKSVA
+501 ANKKSVDEIAKAVA
-515 EQKLR
+515 EQKQK
-520 MKKAF
+520 MSKAF
-525 DELSKNRERPKNS
+525 EELNKERNKPTNGNT
-538 DNDNSGSST
+538 DDLGSST
-547 TKDNLKKML
+547 TKYNLDKML
-556 NDWRNYYASLQKMH
+556 NDWRNYYSSLQKMH

-580 EDLRYKTELAKLE
+580 EDLRYQSELAKLE
-593 EFHKQG
+593 EFHKKG
-599 LASETEYNLALETL
+599 LASETEYKLALETL

-631 YREQVEN
+631 YQEQVEK

-652 NKSWDGLTSGLN
+652 NKAWDGLTSGLN

-671 NLTQGMSESSR
+671 NLTQGMNESSR

-699 MLACINAWAKALGDS
+699 MLACINAWAKALGNS

-749 LPSGKTAIVGEIG
+749 LQSGKTAVVGEIG

>member
-14 NADYKKG
+14 NTDYKKG
-21 YKEVERINKELS
+21 YKEIERINKELS
-33 KSSKQLNRKLKSQEA
+33 KSSQQLNRKLKRQEA
-48 QLKNMKGSINSFTN
+48 QLKTMKGSINSFTN

-130 RLSRTGITPTAEVM
+130 RLSRTGIIPTAEVM

-154 GRNLEEVGDALSGA
+154 GRNLEEVSDALSSA

-180 VQAVKVGNEIQA
+180 VQAVKVGNDIQA

-211 IHAISDGNFKQAL
+211 IHSISDGNFKQAL
-224 DVQMGGLT
+224 DIQMGGLT
-232 GAFKNVNDAW
+232 GAFKNLNDAW

-265 AQFLDKITSL
+265 AQFLDRITSL

-290 SMGKGFNAFVDT
+290 SMSKSFNVFVDT

-313 AITSSGGIGKTIAD
+313 AISSSGGIGKTIAD

-339 FAYAAQGFTDLS
+339 FAYTAQGFSDLS
-351 NIINSGIIQVKD
+351 NIINSGITQVKD
-363 WYANGRKSYFDF
+363 WYANGRKLSFDF

-390 DGVNEFYEV
+390 DGVDEFYEV
-399 LKKRFNDIDPNKLKK
+399 LKKRFNEIDPNKLKK

-424 AELNRLIKKG
+424 AEFKRLIDQG

-451 KLYADWKAINGAV
+451 KLYADWKAINSAV
-464 DEVNMLKDA
+464 DEVNKQKDA
-473 LVKKMANDEKYKEN
+473 LVKKMANDEKYKDN
-487 LEKNGVFDPQTYIN
+487 LEKNGVFDPQTYID
-501 ANKKAVDEIAKSVA
+501 ANKKAVDELAKSVA
-515 EQKLR
+515 EQKQK
-520 MKKAF
+520 MSKAF
-525 DELSKNRERPKNS
+525 EELNKKRDKTTNNTDDLS
-538 DNDNSGSST
+538 SST
-547 TKDNLKKML
+547 TKYNLDKML

-570 NEQTLTVQQL
+570 NEQTMTVQQL

-599 LASETEYNLALETL
+599 LASETEYKLALETL

-631 YREQVEN
+631 YREQVEK

-652 NKSWDGLTSGLN
+652 NKSWDGLTGGLN

-682 TYRALFAIQ
+682 TYRTLFAIQ

>member
-14 NADYKKG
+14 NTDYKKG

-33 KSSKQLNRKLKSQEA
+33 KSSQQLNRKLKRQEA
-48 QLKNMKGSINSFTN
+48 QLKTMKSSVNSFTN

-130 RLSRTGITPTAEVM
+130 RLSRTGIIPTAEVM

-154 GRNLEEVGDALSGA
+154 GRNLEEVSDALSGA

-180 VQAVKVGNEIQA
+180 VQAVKVGNDIQA
-192 TFKGQTTTFK
+192 TFKSQTTTFK

-211 IHAISDGNFKQAL
+211 IHSISDGNFKQAL
-224 DVQMGGLT
+224 DIQMGGLT
-232 GAFKNVNDAW
+232 GAFKNLNDAW
-242 GDFKFALGENG
+242 SDFAFALGENG

-265 AQFLDKITSL
+265 AQFLDRITSL

-290 SMGKGFNAFVDT
+290 SMSKSFNVFVDT

-313 AITSSGGIGKTIAD
+313 AIGSSGGIGKTIAD

-339 FAYAAQGFTDLS
+339 FAYTAQGFSDLS
-351 NIINSGIIQVKD
+351 NIINSGITQVKD
-363 WYANGRKSYFDF
+363 WYANGRKLSFDF

-380 ELDQYFKKGE
+380 ELDQYFEKGE

-399 LKKRFNDIDPNKLKK
+399 LKKRFNEIDPNKLKK
-414 IIRNIGVDVD
+414 IIRNVGVDVD
-424 AELNRLIKKG
+424 AEFKRLIDQG

-451 KLYADWKAINGAV
+451 KLYADWRAINGAV
-464 DEVNMLKDA
+464 DEVNKQKDA
-473 LVKKMANDEKYKEN
+473 LVKKIANDEKYKEN
-487 LEKNGVFDPQTYIN
+487 LEKNGVFDPQTYID
-501 ANKKAVDEIAKSVA
+501 ANKKAVDELAKSVA
-515 EQKLR
+515 EQKQK
-520 MKKAF
+520 MSKAF
-525 DELSKNRERPKNS
+525 EELNKKRDKTTNNTDDLS
-538 DNDNSGSST
+538 SST
-547 TKDNLKKML
+547 TKYNLDKML

-570 NEQTLTVQQL
+570 NEQTMTVQQL

-599 LASETEYNLALETL
+599 LASETEYKLALETL

-631 YREQVEN
+631 YREQVEK

-652 NKSWDGLTSGLN
+652 NKSWDGLTGGLN

-682 TYRALFAIQ
+682 TYRTLFAIQ

-738 QSVEMMDKGGF
+738 QSVEMMDNGGF

-807 SQIDDNYIINVF
+807 RQIDDNYIINVF

>member
-14 NADYKKG
+14 NTDYKKG

-33 KSSKQLNRKLKSQEA
+33 KSSQQLNRKLKRQEA
-48 QLKNMKGSINSFTN
+48 QLKTMKSSINSFTN

-130 RLSRTGITPTAEVM
+130 RLSRTGIMPTAEIM

-154 GRNLEEVGDALSGA
+154 GRNLEEVSDALSSA
-168 LLGEMGGLKNFG
+168 LLGELGGLKNFG
-180 VQAVKVGNEIQA
+180 VQAVKVGNDIQA

-211 IHAISDGNFKQAL
+211 IHSISDGNFKQAL
-224 DVQMGGLT
+224 DIQMGGLT
-232 GAFKNVNDAW
+232 GAFKNLNDAW

-265 AQFLDKITSL
+265 AQFLDRITQL

-290 SMGKGFNAFVDT
+290 SMSKSFNVFVDT

-313 AITSSGGIGKTIAD
+313 AIGSSGGIGKTIAD

-339 FAYAAQGFTDLS
+339 FAYTAQGFSDLS
-351 NIINSGIIQVKD
+351 NIINSGITQVKD
-363 WYANGRKSYFDF
+363 WYANGRKLSFDF

-399 LKKRFNDIDPNKLKK
+399 LKKRFNEIDPNKLKK

-424 AELNRLIKKG
+424 AEFKRLIDQG

-464 DEVNMLKDA
+464 DEVNKQKDA

-487 LEKNGVFDPQTYIN
+487 LEKNGVFDPQTYID
-501 ANKKAVDEIAKSVA
+501 ANKKAVDELAKSVA
-515 EQKLR
+515 EQKQK
-520 MKKAF
+520 MSKAF
-525 DELSKNRERPKNS
+525 EELNKKRDKTTNNTDDLS
-538 DNDNSGSST
+538 SST
-547 TKDNLKKML
+547 TKYNLDKML
-556 NDWRNYYASLQKMH
+556 NDWRNYYSSLQKMH

-599 LASETEYNLALETL
+599 LASEAEYKLALETL

-631 YREQVEN
+631 YREQVEK

-652 NKSWDGLTSGLN
+652 NKSWDGLTGGLN

-682 TYRALFAIQ
+682 TYRTLFAIQ

>member
-14 NADYKKG
+14 NTDYKKG

-33 KSSKQLNRKLKSQEA
+33 KSSQQLNRKLKRQEA
-48 QLKNMKGSINSFTN
+48 QLKTMKGSINSFTN

-130 RLSRTGITPTAEVM
+130 RLSRTGIIPTAEVM

-154 GRNLEEVGDALSGA
+154 GRNLEEVSDALSGA

-180 VQAVKVGNEIQA
+180 VQAVKVGNDIQA
-192 TFKGQTTTFK
+192 TFKSQTTTFK

-211 IHAISDGNFKQAL
+211 IHSISDGNFKQAL
-224 DVQMGGLT
+224 DAQMGGLT
-232 GAFKNVNDAW
+232 GAFKNLNDAW

-265 AQFLDKITSL
+265 AQFLDRITQL

-290 SMGKGFNAFVDT
+290 SMSKSFNVFVDT

-313 AITSSGGIGKTIAD
+313 AISSSGGIGKTIAD

-339 FAYAAQGFTDLS
+339 FAYTAQGFTDLS
-351 NIINSGIIQVKD
+351 NIINSGITQVKD
-363 WYANGRKSYFDF
+363 WYANGRKLSFDF
-375 FNNGE
+375 FYNGE

-399 LKKRFNDIDPNKLKK
+399 LKKRFNEIDPNKLKK

-424 AELNRLIKKG
+424 AELNRLIDQG

-451 KLYADWKAINGAV
+451 KLYADWRAINCAV
-464 DEVNMLKDA
+464 DEVNKQKDA
-473 LVKKMANDEKYKEN
+473 LVKKIANDEKYKEN
-487 LEKNGVFDPQTYIN
+487 LEKNGVFDPQTYID
-501 ANKKAVDEIAKSVA
+501 ANKKAVDELAKSVA
-515 EQKLR
+515 EQKQK
-520 MKKAF
+520 MSKAF
-525 DELSKNRERPKNS
+525 EELNKKRDKTTNNTDDLS
-538 DNDNSGSST
+538 SST
-547 TKDNLKKML
+547 TKYNLDKML

-570 NEQTLTVQQL
+570 NEQTMTVQQL

-599 LASETEYNLALETL
+599 LASETEYKLALETL

-631 YREQVEN
+631 YRDQVEK

-682 TYRALFAIQ
+682 TYRTLFAIQ

-738 QSVEMMDKGGF
+738 QSVEMMDNGGF

>member
-14 NADYKKG
+14 NTDYKKG

-33 KSSKQLNRKLKSQEA
+33 KSSQQLNRKLKRQEA
-48 QLKNMKGSINSFTN
+48 QLKTMKSSVNSFTN

-97 EGTVEKARA
+97 EDTVEKARA

-130 RLSRTGITPTAEVM
+130 RLSRTGIIPTAEVM

-154 GRNLEEVGDALSGA
+154 GRNLEEVSDALSAA
-168 LLGEMGGLKNFG
+168 LLGELGGLKNFG
-180 VQAVKVGNEIQA
+180 VQAVKVGNDIQA

-211 IHAISDGNFKQAL
+211 IHSISDGNFKQAL
-224 DVQMGGLT
+224 DIQMGGLT
-232 GAFKNVNDAW
+232 GAFKNLNDAW
-242 GDFKFALGENG
+242 SDFAFALGENG

-265 AQFLDKITSL
+265 AQFLDRITSL

-290 SMGKGFNAFVDT
+290 SMSKSFNVFVDT

-313 AITSSGGIGKTIAD
+313 AIGSSGGIGKTIAD

-339 FAYAAQGFTDLS
+339 FAYTAQGFTDLS
-351 NIINSGIIQVKD
+351 NIINSGITQVKD
-363 WYANGRKSYFDF
+363 WYANGRKLSFDF

-399 LKKRFNDIDPNKLKK
+399 LKKRFNEIDPNKLKK

-424 AELNRLIKKG
+424 AELNRLIDQG

-451 KLYADWKAINGAV
+451 KLYSDWRAINGAV
-464 DEVNMLKDA
+464 DEVNKQKDA
-473 LVKKMANDEKYKEN
+473 LVKKMANDEKYKDN
-487 LEKNGVFDPQTYIN
+487 LEKNGVFDPQTYID
-501 ANKKAVDEIAKSVA
+501 ANKKAVDELAKSVA
-515 EQKLR
+515 EQKQK
-520 MKKAF
+520 MSKAF
-525 DELSKNRERPKNS
+525 EELNKKRDKTTNNTDDLS
-538 DNDNSGSST
+538 SST
-547 TKDNLKKML
+547 TKYNLDKML
-556 NDWRNYYASLQKMH
+556 NDWRNYYSSLQKMH
-570 NEQTLTVQQL
+570 NEQTMTVQQL

-599 LASETEYNLALETL
+599 LASETEYKLALETL

-631 YREQVEN
+631 YREQVEK

-652 NKSWDGLTSGLN
+652 NKSWDGLTGGLN

-682 TYRALFAIQ
+682 TYKALFAIQ

-738 QSVEMMDKGGF
+738 QSVEMMDNGGF

-807 SQIDDNYIINVF
+807 SQIDENYIINVF

>member
-1 MAQAKTQVLFQMD
+1 
-14 NADYKKG
+14 
-21 YKEVERINKELS
+21 
-33 KSSKQLNRKLKSQEA
+33 
-48 QLKNMKGSINSFTN
+48 
-62 SLKSLAVV
+62 
-70 MAGGVSIAS
+70 
-79 IIGTTKENEQV
+79 
-90 ISSLVAI
+90 
-97 EGTVEKARA
+97 
-106 RFQELNNLSRLIPQ
+106 
-120 DFNEISKSAQ
+120 
-130 RLSRTGITPTAEVM
+130 
-144 TDLSAIAIGT
+144 
-154 GRNLEEVGDALSGA
+154 
-168 LLGEMGGLKNFG
+168 
-180 VQAVKVGNEIQA
+180 
-192 TFKGQTTTFK
+192 
-202 NNREEWLKY
+202 
-211 IHAISDGNFKQAL
+211 
-224 DVQMGGLT
+224 MGGLT
-232 GAFKNVNDAW
+232 GAFKNLNDAW
-242 GDFKFALGENG
+242 SDFAFALGENG

-265 AQFLDKITSL
+265 AQFLDRITQL

-290 SMGKGFNAFVDT
+290 SMSKSFNVFVDT

-313 AITSSGGIGKTIAD
+313 AISSSGGIGKTIAD

-339 FAYAAQGFTDLS
+339 FAYTAQGFSDLS
-351 NIINSGIIQVKD
+351 NIINSGITQVKD
-363 WYANGRKSYFDF
+363 WYANGRKLSFDF

-390 DGVNEFYEV
+390 DGVDEFYEV
-399 LKKRFNDIDPNKLKK
+399 LKKRFNEIDPNKLKK

-424 AELNRLIKKG
+424 AELNRLIDQG

-451 KLYADWKAINGAV
+451 KLYSDWRAINGAV
-464 DEVNMLKDA
+464 DEVNKQKDA
-473 LVKKMANDEKYKEN
+473 LVKKMANDEKYKDN
-487 LEKNGVFDPQTYIN
+487 LEKNGVFDPQSYID
-501 ANKKAVDEIAKSVA
+501 ANKKAVDELAKSVA
-515 EQKLR
+515 EQKQK
-520 MKKAF
+520 MSKAF
-525 DELSKNRERPKNS
+525 EELNKKHDKQTNNTDDLS
-538 DNDNSGSST
+538 SST
-547 TKDNLKKML
+547 TKYNLDKML
-556 NDWRNYYASLQKMH
+556 NDWRNYYSSLQKMH

-599 LASETEYNLALETL
+599 LASETEYKLALETL

-631 YREQVEN
+631 YREQVEK

-652 NKSWDGLTSGLN
+652 NKSWDGLTGGLN

-682 TYRALFAIQ
+682 TYRTLFAIQ

-738 QSVEMMDKGGF
+738 QSVEMMDNGGF

>member
-14 NADYKKG
+14 NTDYKKG

-33 KSSKQLNRKLKSQEA
+33 KSSQQLNRKLKRQEA
-48 QLKNMKGSINSFTN
+48 QLKTMKSSVNSFTN

-97 EGTVEKARA
+97 EDTVEKARA

-130 RLSRTGITPTAEVM
+130 RLSRTGIMPTAEVM

-154 GRNLEEVGDALSGA
+154 GRNLEEVSDALSGA

-180 VQAVKVGNEIQA
+180 VQAVKVGNDIQA

-211 IHAISDGNFKQAL
+211 IHSISDGNFKQAL
-224 DVQMGGLT
+224 DAQMGGLT

-265 AQFLDKITSL
+265 AQFLDRITQL

-290 SMGKGFNAFVDT
+290 SMSKSFNVFVDT

-313 AITSSGGIGKTIAD
+313 AIGSSGGIGKTIAD

-339 FAYAAQGFTDLS
+339 FAYTAQGFSDLS
-351 NIINSGIIQVKD
+351 NIINSGITQVKD
-363 WYANGRKSYFDF
+363 WYANGRKLSFDF

-380 ELDQYFKKGE
+380 ELDQYFEKGE

-399 LKKRFNDIDPNKLKK
+399 LKKRFNEIDPNKLKK

-424 AELNRLIKKG
+424 AELNRLINQG

-451 KLYADWKAINGAV
+451 KLYADWRAINGAV
-464 DEVNMLKDA
+464 DEVNKQKDA
-473 LVKKMANDEKYKEN
+473 LVKKMANDEKYKDN
-487 LEKNGVFDPQTYIN
+487 LEKNGVFDPQSYID
-501 ANKKAVDEIAKSVA
+501 ANKKAVDELAKSVA
-515 EQKLR
+515 EQKQK
-520 MKKAF
+520 MSKAF
-525 DELSKNRERPKNS
+525 EELNKKRDKTTNNTDDLS
-538 DNDNSGSST
+538 SST
-547 TKDNLKKML
+547 TKYNLDKML

-599 LASETEYNLALETL
+599 LASETEYKLALETL

-631 YREQVEN
+631 YREQVEK

-699 MLACINAWAKALGDS
+699 MLACINAWAKALGNS

-738 QSVEMMDKGGF
+738 QSVEMLDKGGF

>member
-1 MAQAKTQVLFQMD
+1 M
-14 NADYKKG
+14 
-21 YKEVERINKELS
+21 S
-33 KSSKQLNRKLKSQEA
+33 KS
-48 QLKNMKGSINSFTN
+48 
-62 SLKSLAVV
+62 
-70 MAGGVSIAS
+70 
-79 IIGTTKENEQV
+79 
-90 ISSLVAI
+90 
-97 EGTVEKARA
+97 
-106 RFQELNNLSRLIPQ
+106 
-120 DFNEISKSAQ
+120 FN
-130 RLSRTGITPTAEVM
+130 V
-144 TDLSAIAIGT
+144 
-154 GRNLEEVGDALSGA
+154 
-168 LLGEMGGLKNFG
+168 
-180 VQAVKVGNEIQA
+180 
-192 TFKGQTTTFK
+192 
-202 NNREEWLKY
+202 
-211 IHAISDGNFKQAL
+211 
-224 DVQMGGLT
+224 
-232 GAFKNVNDAW
+232 
-242 GDFKFALGENG
+242 
-253 FSELIASSMRNF
+253 
-265 AQFLDKITSL
+265 
-275 INNSDIAVAFNYISQ
+275 
-290 SMGKGFNAFVDT
+290 FVDA

-307 ENVSDS
+307 ENISES
-313 AITSSGGIGKTIAD
+313 AIDSSGSIGKTIAD

-339 FAYAAQGFTDLS
+339 FAYTTQGFTNLS
-351 NIINSGIIQVKD
+351 NIINSGIVQVKD
-363 WYANGRKSYFDF
+363 WHVKGSKLSFDF

-399 LKKRFNDIDPNKLKK
+399 LKKRFNEIDPDKLKK

-424 AELNRLIKKG
+424 AELNRLIEKG

-451 KLYADWKAINGAV
+451 KLYSDWKAINGAV
-464 DEVNMLKDA
+464 DEVNKQKDA
-473 LVKKMANDEKYKEN
+473 LVQKMANDEKYKEN
-487 LEKNGVFDPQTYIN
+487 LEKNGVFDPQTYID

-515 EQKLR
+515 EQKQK
-520 MKKAF
+520 MSKAF
-525 DELSKNRERPKNS
+525 EELSKKRDTPTNNT
-538 DNDNSGSST
+538 DDLSST
-547 TKDNLKKML
+547 TNKHNLDKML

-599 LASETEYNLALETL
+599 LASETEYKLALETL

-652 NKSWDGLTSGLN
+652 NKSWSGLTSGLN

-671 NLTQGMSESSR
+671 NLTRGMSESSR

-738 QSVEMMDKGGF
+738 QSVEMMDEGGV

>member
-14 NADYKKG
+14 NTDYKKG

-33 KSSKQLNRKLKSQEA
+33 KSSQQLNRKLKRQEA
-48 QLKNMKGSINSFTN
+48 QLKTMKSSVNSFTN

-130 RLSRTGITPTAEVM
+130 RLSRTGIMPTAEIM

-154 GRNLEEVGDALSGA
+154 GRNLEEVSDALSGA

-180 VQAVKVGNEIQA
+180 VQAVKVGNDIQA
-192 TFKGQTTTFK
+192 TFKSQTTTFK

-211 IHAISDGNFKQAL
+211 IHSISDGNFKQAL
-224 DVQMGGLT
+224 DAQMGGLT
-232 GAFKNVNDAW
+232 GAFKNLNDAW
-242 GDFKFALGENG
+242 SDFAFALGENG

-265 AQFLDKITSL
+265 AQFLDRITQL

-290 SMGKGFNAFVDT
+290 SMSKSFNVFVDT

-313 AITSSGGIGKTIAD
+313 AISSSGGIGKTIAD

-339 FAYAAQGFTDLS
+339 FAYTAQGFSDLS
-351 NIINSGIIQVKD
+351 NIINSGITQVKD
-363 WYANGRKSYFDF
+363 WYANGRKLSFDF

-390 DGVNEFYEV
+390 DGVDEFYEV
-399 LKKRFNDIDPNKLKK
+399 LKKRFNEIDPNKLKK

-424 AELNRLIKKG
+424 AELNRLIDQG

-451 KLYADWKAINGAV
+451 KLYSDWRAINGAV
-464 DEVNMLKDA
+464 DEVNKQKDA
-473 LVKKMANDEKYKEN
+473 LVKKMANDEKYKDN
-487 LEKNGVFDPQTYIN
+487 LEKNGVFDPQSYID
-501 ANKKAVDEIAKSVA
+501 ANKKAVDELAKSVA
-515 EQKLR
+515 EQKQK
-520 MKKAF
+520 MSKAF
-525 DELSKNRERPKNS
+525 EELNKKHDKQTNNTDDLS
-538 DNDNSGSST
+538 SST
-547 TKDNLKKML
+547 TKYNLDKML
-556 NDWRNYYASLQKMH
+556 NDWRNYYSSLQKMH

-599 LASETEYNLALETL
+599 LASETEYKLALETL

-631 YREQVEN
+631 YREQVEK

-652 NKSWDGLTSGLN
+652 NKSWDGLTGGLN

-682 TYRALFAIQ
+682 TYRTLFAIQ

-738 QSVEMMDKGGF
+738 QSVEMMDNGGF

>member
-14 NADYKKG
+14 NTDYKKG

-33 KSSKQLNRKLKSQEA
+33 KSSQQLNRKLKRQEA
-48 QLKNMKGSINSFTN
+48 QLKTMKSSINSFTN

-130 RLSRTGITPTAEVM
+130 RLSRTGIMPTAEVM

-154 GRNLEEVGDALSGA
+154 GRNLEEVSDALSGA
-168 LLGEMGGLKNFG
+168 LLGELGGLKNFG
-180 VQAVKVGNEIQA
+180 VQAVKVGNDIQA

-211 IHAISDGNFKQAL
+211 IHSISDGNFKQAL
-224 DVQMGGLT
+224 DAQMGGLT
-232 GAFKNVNDAW
+232 GAFKNLNDAW

-265 AQFLDKITSL
+265 AQFLDRITSL

-290 SMGKGFNAFVDT
+290 SMSKSFNVFVDT

-313 AITSSGGIGKTIAD
+313 AISSSGGIGKTIAD

-339 FAYAAQGFTDLS
+339 FAYTTQGFSDLS
-351 NIINSGIIQVKD
+351 NIINSGITQVKD
-363 WYANGRKSYFDF
+363 WYANGRKLSFDF

-380 ELDQYFKKGE
+380 ELDQYFEKGE

-399 LKKRFNDIDPNKLKK
+399 LKKRFNEIDPNKLKK

-424 AELNRLIKKG
+424 AELNRLINQG

-451 KLYADWKAINGAV
+451 KLYSDWRAINGAV
-464 DEVNMLKDA
+464 DEVNKQKDA
-473 LVKKMANDEKYKEN
+473 LVKKIANDEKYKDN
-487 LEKNGVFDPQTYIN
+487 LEKNGVFDPQTYID
-501 ANKKAVDEIAKSVA
+501 ANKKAVDELAKSVA
-515 EQKLR
+515 EQKQK
-520 MKKAF
+520 MSKAF
-525 DELSKNRERPKNS
+525 EELNKKRDKSTNNTDDLS
-538 DNDNSGSST
+538 SST
-547 TKDNLKKML
+547 TKYNLDKML
-556 NDWRNYYASLQKMH
+556 NDWRNYYSSLQKMH

-599 LASETEYNLALETL
+599 LASETEYKLALETL

-631 YREQVEN
+631 YREQVEK

-652 NKSWDGLTSGLN
+652 NKSWDGLTGGLN

-682 TYRALFAIQ
+682 TYRTLFAIQ

>member
-70 MAGGVSIAS
+70 MAGGVSISS

-97 EGTVEKARA
+97 EDTVEKARA

-130 RLSRTGITPTAEVM
+130 RLSRTGITPTAEIM

-168 LLGEMGGLKNFG
+168 LLGELGGLKNFG
-180 VQAVKVGNEIQA
+180 VQAVKVGNDIQA

-211 IHAISDGNFKQAL
+211 IHTISDGNFKQAL

-232 GAFKNVNDAW
+232 GAFKNLNDAW
-242 GDFKFALGENG
+242 SDLAFSLGENG
-253 FSELIASSMRNF
+253 LGELIASSMRNF
-265 AQFLDKITSL
+265 AQFLDRITQL

-290 SMGKGFNAFVDT
+290 SMSKSFNVFVDT

-313 AITSSGGIGKTIAD
+313 AITSSGGIGRTIAD

-339 FAYAAQGFTDLS
+339 FAYTAQGFTDLS
-351 NIINSGIIQVKD
+351 NIINSGIVQVKD
-363 WYANGRKSYFDF
+363 WYAKGNKLSFDF

-424 AELNRLIKKG
+424 AELNRLINKG

-451 KLYADWKAINGAV
+451 KLYADWQAINGAV
-464 DEVNMLKDA
+464 DEVNKQKDA

-487 LEKNGVFDPQTYIN
+487 LEKNGVFDPQTYID

-515 EQKLR
+515 EQKQK
-520 MKKAF
+520 MAKAF
-525 DELSKNRERPKNS
+525 EELNKKRDKPTNNTDDLS
-538 DNDNSGSST
+538 SST
-547 TKDNLKKML
+547 TKYNLDKML
-556 NDWRNYYASLQKMH
+556 SDWRNYYASLQKMH

-599 LASETEYNLALETL
+599 LASEAEYKLALETL

>member
-14 NADYKKG
+14 NTDYKKG

-33 KSSKQLNRKLKSQEA
+33 KSSQQLNRKLKRQEA
-48 QLKNMKGSINSFTN
+48 QLKTMKGSINSFTN

-130 RLSRTGITPTAEVM
+130 RLSRTGIIPTAEVM

-154 GRNLEEVGDALSGA
+154 GRNLEEVSDALSGA
-168 LLGEMGGLKNFG
+168 LLGELGGLKNFG
-180 VQAVKVGNEIQA
+180 VQAVKVGNDIQA

-202 NNREEWLKY
+202 NNRGEWLKY
-211 IHAISDGNFKQAL
+211 IHSISDGNFKQAL

-232 GAFKNVNDAW
+232 GAFKNLNDAW

-265 AQFLDKITSL
+265 AQFLDRITSL

-290 SMGKGFNAFVDT
+290 SMSKSFNVFVDT

-313 AITSSGGIGKTIAD
+313 AISSSGGIGKTIAD

-339 FAYAAQGFTDLS
+339 FAYTTQGFTVLS
-351 NIINSGIIQVKD
+351 NIINSGITQVKD
-363 WYANGRKSYFDF
+363 WYANGRKLSFDF

-380 ELDQYFKKGE
+380 ELDQYFEKGE

-399 LKKRFNDIDPNKLKK
+399 LKKRFNEIDPNKLKK

-424 AELNRLIKKG
+424 AEFKRLINQG

-451 KLYADWKAINGAV
+451 KLYADWRAINGAV
-464 DEVNMLKDA
+464 DEVNKQKDA
-473 LVKKMANDEKYKEN
+473 LVKKIANDEKYKEN
-487 LEKNGVFDPQTYIN
+487 LEKNGVFDPQSYID
-501 ANKKAVDEIAKSVA
+501 ANKKAVDELAKSVA
-515 EQKLR
+515 EQKQK
-520 MKKAF
+520 MSKAF
-525 DELSKNRERPKNS
+525 EELNKKRDKSTNNTDDLS
-538 DNDNSGSST
+538 SST
-547 TKDNLKKML
+547 TKYNLDKML
-556 NDWRNYYASLQKMH
+556 NDWRNYYSSLQKMH

-599 LASETEYNLALETL
+599 LASETEYKLALETL

-631 YREQVEN
+631 YREQVEK

-738 QSVEMMDKGGF
+738 QSVEMMDNGGF

-807 SQIDDNYIINVF
+807 RQIDDNYIINVF

>member
-14 NADYKKG
+14 NTDYKKG

-33 KSSKQLNRKLKSQEA
+33 KSSQQLNRKLKRQEA
-48 QLKNMKGSINSFTN
+48 QLKTMKSSVNSFTN

-130 RLSRTGITPTAEVM
+130 RLSRTGIIPTAEVM

-154 GRNLEEVGDALSGA
+154 GRNLEEVSDALSGA

-180 VQAVKVGNEIQA
+180 VQAVKVGNDIQA
-192 TFKGQTTTFK
+192 TFKSQTTTFK

-211 IHAISDGNFKQAL
+211 IHSISDGNFKQAL
-224 DVQMGGLT
+224 DIQMGGLT
-232 GAFKNVNDAW
+232 GAFKNLNDAW
-242 GDFKFALGENG
+242 SDFAFALGENG

-265 AQFLDKITSL
+265 AQFLDRITSL

-290 SMGKGFNAFVDT
+290 SMSKSFNVFVDT

-313 AITSSGGIGKTIAD
+313 AIGSSGGIGKTIAD

-339 FAYAAQGFTDLS
+339 FAYTAQGFSDLS
-351 NIINSGIIQVKD
+351 NIINSGITQVKD
-363 WYANGRKSYFDF
+363 WYANGRKLSFDF

-380 ELDQYFKKGE
+380 ELDQYFEKGE

-399 LKKRFNDIDPNKLKK
+399 LKKRFNEIDPNKLKK
-414 IIRNIGVDVD
+414 IIRNVGVDVD
-424 AELNRLIKKG
+424 AEFKRLIDQG

-451 KLYADWKAINGAV
+451 KLYADWRAINGAV
-464 DEVNMLKDA
+464 DEVNKQKDA

-487 LEKNGVFDPQTYIN
+487 LEKNGVFDPQSYID
-501 ANKKAVDEIAKSVA
+501 ANKKAVDELAKSVA
-515 EQKLR
+515 EQKQK
-520 MKKAF
+520 MSKAF
-525 DELSKNRERPKNS
+525 EELNKKRDKTTNNTDDLS
-538 DNDNSGSST
+538 SST
-547 TKDNLKKML
+547 TKYNLDKML

-599 LASETEYNLALETL
+599 LASETEYKLALETL

-631 YREQVEN
+631 YREQVEK

-652 NKSWDGLTSGLN
+652 NKSWDGLTGGLN

-682 TYRALFAIQ
+682 TYRTLFAIQ

>member
-14 NADYKKG
+14 NTDYKKG

-33 KSSKQLNRKLKSQEA
+33 KSSQQLNRKLKRQEA
-48 QLKNMKGSINSFTN
+48 QLKTMKGSINSFTN

-130 RLSRTGITPTAEVM
+130 RLSRTGIMPTAEVM

-154 GRNLEEVGDALSGA
+154 GRNLEEVSDALSGA

-180 VQAVKVGNEIQA
+180 VQAVKVGNDIQA
-192 TFKGQTTTFK
+192 TFKSQTTTFK

-211 IHAISDGNFKQAL
+211 IHSISDGNFKQAL
-224 DVQMGGLT
+224 DAQMGGLT
-232 GAFKNVNDAW
+232 GAFKNLNDAW
-242 GDFKFALGENG
+242 SDFAFALGENG

-265 AQFLDKITSL
+265 AQFLDRITQL

-290 SMGKGFNAFVDT
+290 SMSKSFNVFVDT

-313 AITSSGGIGKTIAD
+313 AISSSGGIGKTIAD

-339 FAYAAQGFTDLS
+339 FAYTAQGFSDLS

-363 WYANGRKSYFDF
+363 WYANGRKLSFDF

-399 LKKRFNDIDPNKLKK
+399 LKKRFNEIDPNKLKK

-424 AELNRLIKKG
+424 AELNRLINQG

-451 KLYADWKAINGAV
+451 KLYSDWRAINGAV
-464 DEVNMLKDA
+464 DEVNKQKDA
-473 LVKKMANDEKYKEN
+473 LVKKMANDEKYKDN
-487 LEKNGVFDPQTYIN
+487 LEKNGVFDPQSYID
-501 ANKKAVDEIAKSVA
+501 ANKKAVDELAKSVA
-515 EQKLR
+515 EQKQK
-520 MKKAF
+520 MSKAF
-525 DELSKNRERPKNS
+525 EELNKKRDKTTNNTDDLS
-538 DNDNSGSST
+538 SST
-547 TKDNLKKML
+547 TKYNLDKML

-599 LASETEYNLALETL
+599 LASETEYKLALETL

-631 YREQVEN
+631 YREQVEK

-652 NKSWDGLTSGLN
+652 NKSWDGLTGGLN

-682 TYRALFAIQ
+682 TYRTLFAIQ

-777 TANLLKNGNS
+777 TANLLKNGNG